1 MGDVLSNNL
10 FFEEDEISLP
20 DYGDD
25 SYEFSTGLS
34 TKYTTKVNT
43 IHYTPSG
50 PCPAI
55 SDMMDTR
62 KYEELIRKINE
73 SNVSPDEKMYLKLA
87 AARHVVFDFGKAAN
101 YYAYANKEMQ
111 QLMEDSAL
119 VVIDFNDA
127 VRNGFIILDK
137 RLDDLINAQLA
148 LEEENKQE
156 VSD

>member
-1 MGDVLSNNL
+1 MEVNNL
-10 FFEEDEISLP
+10 FFDEEEIALP

-43 IHYTPSG
+43 IHYTPNG

-55 SDMMDTR
+55 SDIMNTT
-62 KYEELIRKINE
+62 KYFELIDKINK
-73 SNVSPDEKMYLKLA
+73 SNVSDDEKTFLKFA
-87 AARHVVFDFGKAAN
+87 AARHIVFDFGKAAN

-111 QLMEDSAL
+111 ELMEDSAL

-127 VRNGFIILDK
+127 VRNGFIIMDK
-137 RLDDLINAQLA
+137 RLDDLINSQLA
-148 LEEENKQE
+148 IEQAEKEGA
-156 VSD
+156 